1 MAYRDNSLGQR
12 DNRTF
17 LLYEYTFTLTKAE
30 QVSSITLPSNPD
42 VVVLAMTLMP

>member
-17 LLYEYTFTLTKAE
+17 LLYEYTFALTKGK